1 MRRLLPYIVLFLLIA
16 SIGMV
21 VHGQDATALIDE
33 ADHAYDRRGSS
44 FDFALYETA
53 LRQAI
58 ILWEEALPL
67 IPNDQV
73 QTKAHVLNSL
83 AQGCFELATGY
94 LTTVEEKET
103 SYGKGKDYALESLC
117 LDPDFVATED
127 VDGFRAA
134 LRSARDVE
142 AIFWYGND
150 IGSYLNYHPLTAI
163 TGGMT
168 DVLASFERSIEL
180 DRNYDGGGP
189 ERALAAF
196 LAQVPSILGGDL
208 EQARVHFESALEIDP
223 DYLENYVNYAEYYAK
238 QKKDWNL
245 FENLLSTALDKGKD
259 PGVMATWPFYNTLS
273 LKRAEELWSWWEERE
288 T

>member
-1 MRRLLPYIVLFLLIA
+1 MRRLLPYLAIFLL
-16 SIGMV
+16 
-21 VHGQDATALIDE
+21 TALIGTVVYGQDTTALIGE
-33 ADHAYDRRGSS
+33 ADRAYDRKGSS
-44 FDFALYETA
+44 FDFVLYETD
-53 LRQAI
+53 LHQAI
-58 ILWEEALPL
+58 ALWEEALPL
-67 IPNDQV
+67 IPDDQV
-73 QTKAHVLNSL
+73 QTKAHVLNRL

-94 LTTVEEKET
+94 LTTVEEKDT
-103 SYGKGKDYALESLC
+103 TYGKGKDYALESLR

-127 VDGFRAA
+127 ADGFRAA
-134 LRSARDVE
+134 LRSAGDVR

-150 IGSYLNYHPLTAI
+150 LGSHLNYHPLTAI

-168 DVLASFERSIEL
+168 DVLASFERSVDL

-208 EQARVHFESALEIDP
+208 EQARLHFENALEIDP

-245 FENLLSTALDKGKD
+245 FESLLTIALDKGED
-259 PGVMATWPFYNTLS
+259 LGVTAKWPFYNTLS
-273 LKRAEELWSWWEERE
+273 LERAKELWSWWEEKR
-288 T
+288 

>member
-1 MRRLLPYIVLFLLIA
+1 MRRLLPYLVIFLLIA
-16 SIGMV
+16 PIGTV
-21 VHGQDATALIDE
+21 VHGQDATALIGK
-33 ADHAYDRRGSS
+33 ADRAYDRTGGS
-44 FDFALYETA
+44 FDFTLYEID

-58 ILWEEALPL
+58 TLWEEALPL
-67 IPNDQV
+67 IPDDQV
-73 QTKAHVLNSL
+73 QTKAHALNRL
-83 AQGCFELATGY
+83 AQGCFELAAGY

-103 SYGKGKDYALESLC
+103 SYGKGKDYALESLR

-134 LRSARDVE
+134 LRLARDVE

-150 IGSYLNYHPLTAI
+150 LGSHLNYHPLTAI
-163 TGGMT
+163 SGGMT
-168 DVLASFERSIEL
+168 DVLASFERSIDL

-189 ERALAAF
+189 DRALAAF

-238 QKKDWNL
+238 PKEDWNL
-245 FENLLSTALDKGKD
+245 FESLLTIALDKGED
-259 PGVMATWPFYNTLS
+259 LGVMSKWPFYNTLS
-273 LKRAEELWSWWEERE
+273 LERAKELWVGWEEKR
-288 T
+288 

>member
-1 MRRLLPYIVLFLLIA
+1 MRRLLPYLVLFLLVA
-16 SIGMV
+16 PIGTV
-21 VHGQDATALIDE
+21 VCGQDATALIGE
-33 ADHAYDRRGSS
+33 ADQAYDRRGSS

-58 ILWEEALPL
+58 TLWEEALPL
-67 IPNDQV
+67 ILDEQV
-73 QTKAHVLNSL
+73 QTKARVLNRL

-94 LTTVEEKET
+94 LTTVEEKEAA
-103 SYGKGKDYALESLC
+103 YGKGKDYALESLR
-117 LDPDFVATED
+117 LDPDFVATEEA
-127 VDGFRAA
+127 DGFRAA

-168 DVLASFERSIEL
+168 DVIASFERSIEL

-208 EQARVHFESALEIDP
+208 EEAKLHFESALEIDP

-245 FENLLSTALDKGKD
+245 FESLLSTALDKGKD
-259 PGVMATWPFYNTLS
+259 PEEMGKWPFYNTLS
-273 LKRAEELWSWWEERE
+273 LERAKELWAWWEERG

>member
-1 MRRLLPYIVLFLLIA
+1 
-16 SIGMV
+16 MV

-33 ADHAYDRRGSS
+33 ADRAYDREGGS
-44 FDFALYETA
+44 FDFALYKTD

-58 ILWEEALPL
+58 VLWEEALPL
-67 IPNDQV
+67 IPDDQV

-94 LTTVEEKET
+94 LTTVEEKDT
-103 SYGKGKDYALESLC
+103 AYGKGKDYALESLR
-117 LDPDFVATED
+117 LDPDFVAAED

-134 LRSARDVE
+134 LYSARDVE

-150 IGSYLNYHPLTAI
+150 LGSYLNYHPLTAI

-180 DRNYDGGGP
+180 NRNYDGGGP
-189 ERALAAF
+189 DRALAAF

-238 QKKDWNL
+238 PKEDWPL
-245 FENLLSTALDKGKD
+245 FESLLTTALDKGKD
-259 PGVMATWPFYNTLS
+259 PAVMSKWPFYNTLS
-273 LKRAEELWSWWEERE
+273 LERTKELWAWWEERD

>member
-1 MRRLLPYIVLFLLIA
+1 VRRLFPYLVLFLLIA
-16 SIGMV
+16 PIGTV
-21 VHGQDATALIDE
+21 VCGQDATALIGE
-33 ADHAYDRRGSS
+33 ADQAYDRKGGS
-44 FDFALYETA
+44 FDFNLYETD

-58 ILWEEALPL
+58 TLWEEALPL
-67 IPNDQV
+67 IPDDQV
-73 QTKAHVLNSL
+73 QTKAHVLNCL

-94 LTTVEEKET
+94 LATVEEKET
-103 SYGKGKDYALESLC
+103 SYGKGKDYALESLR

-134 LRSARDVE
+134 LRAARDVE

-150 IGSYLNYHPLTAI
+150 LGRYLNYHPLTAI

-238 QKKDWNL
+238 QKKDWDL
-245 FENLLSTALDKGKD
+245 FESLLSTALDKGKD

-273 LKRAEELWSWWEERE
+273 LERAKGLWIWWEERE

>member
-1 MRRLLPYIVLFLLIA
+1 VRRLLPYFILFLLIA
-16 SIGMV
+16 PIGTV
-21 VHGQDATALIDE
+21 VCGQDATALIGE
-33 ADHAYDRRGSS
+33 ADRAYDRRGGS
-44 FDFALYETA
+44 FDFALYETD
-53 LRQAI
+53 LHQAI
-58 ILWEEALPL
+58 VLWEEALPL
-67 IPNDQV
+67 IPDDQV

-94 LTTVEEKET
+94 LTTVEEKDT
-103 SYGKGKDYALESLC
+103 SYGKGKDYALESLR
-117 LDPDFVATED
+117 LDPEFVATED

-134 LRSARDVE
+134 LYSARDVE

-150 IGSYLNYHPLTAI
+150 LGSYLNYHPLTAI

-189 ERALAAF
+189 DRALAAF

-208 EQARVHFESALEIDP
+208 EQAKLHFESALEIDP

-238 QKKDWNL
+238 PKEDWPL
-245 FENLLSTALDKGKD
+245 FESLLTTALDKGKD
-259 PGVMATWPFYNTLS
+259 PAVMSKWPFYNTLS
-273 LKRAEELWSWWEERE
+273 LERAKELWAWWEERE